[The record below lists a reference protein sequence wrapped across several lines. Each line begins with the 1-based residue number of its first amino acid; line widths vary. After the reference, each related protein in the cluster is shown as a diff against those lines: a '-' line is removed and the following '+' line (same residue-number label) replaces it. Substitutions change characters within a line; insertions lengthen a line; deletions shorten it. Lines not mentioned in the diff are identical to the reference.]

1 MITQARVD
9 KAEAETIERVKAER
23 QAAIQAVVNWVGALP
38 KREQVAYWRWSTSAM
53 KREPTADEL
62 KYVLDGQA
70 EMTPE
75 DVVLAEDVNRRMPP
89 ELMARV
95 CTAHAVR
102 LPGDP
107 VERQAKS
114 DDSSLPTE

>member
-1 MITQARVD
+1 MTINKARID

-23 QAAIQAVVNWVGALP
+23 TAAIQAFLTWIYALP
-38 KREQVAYWRWSTSAM
+38 KREQVDYWRWTQSLAQRKM
-53 KREPTADEL
+53 DADEL
-62 KYVLDGQA
+62 EYLLDGQA

-95 CTAHAVR
+95 HAAHAVP

-107 VERQAKS
+107 VE
-114 DDSSLPTE
+114 